1 MARVVIY
8 TTRFCPYCLQAKQ
21 LLEGRGIDYTEIDV
35 GADPTSRAEMTARAE
50 GRWTVPQVF
59 IDDAPVGGCDELYA
73 LEAEGGLDALADGT
87 EE

>member
-21 LLEGRGIDYTEIDV
+21 LLEGHGIGYTEIDV
-35 GADPTSRAEMTARAE
+35 GDDPERRTEMVERAE

-59 IDDAPVGGCDELYA
+59 IDDTPVGGCDDLYA
-73 LEAEGGLDALADGT
+73 LEAEGGLDALADT
-87 EE
+87 VEE